1 MCSNMIDMISKFL
14 KYIEI
19 HYNTSFIGDGV
30 NGIVSENLFF
40 RKTVAILSEI
50 CYTICR

>member
-1 MCSNMIDMISKFL
+1 MFQKILYRK
-14 KYIEI
+14 KYDFEKNAI
-19 HYNTSFIGDGV
+19 YTTGGDGV

-50 CYTICR
+50 CYNICR